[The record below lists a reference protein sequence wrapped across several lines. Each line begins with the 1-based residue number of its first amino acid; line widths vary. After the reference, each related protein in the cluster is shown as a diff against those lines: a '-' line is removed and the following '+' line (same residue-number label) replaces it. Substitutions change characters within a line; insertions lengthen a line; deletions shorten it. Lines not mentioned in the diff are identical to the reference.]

1 MSSVTM
7 RCPRRIA
14 APPIR
19 AHSVQRVR
27 NSNDARHQR
36 NLRTLQAVGIAATI
50 HVFVAQLDARQH
62 VLKLRNGAH
71 DIGALYGVLLHQAE
85 LFPELAR
92 RGVVP
97 FFRLYPHTRQTI
109 GGVVSFGKNS
119 ATPPGFARVTCL
131 SRAGHS
137 SGWPLSNP
145 RIIRF
150 HRQSN
155 LWRPDR
161 FLPSIEPFQE
171 RIADPLVL
179 VSSATI
185 TGTTMDAYNLQSAAP
200 ATDQLF

>member
-1 MSSVTM
+1 M

-119 ATPPGFARVTCL
+119 ATPLGSRVSPAYHGQVTPRVGRYQIRASSVSIGNRISGAQTGSFQVSNRFRKGLQIPWCL
-131 SRAGHS
+131 
-137 SGWPLSNP
+137 
-145 RIIRF
+145 
-150 HRQSN
+150 
-155 LWRPDR
+155 
-161 FLPSIEPFQE
+161 
-171 RIADPLVL
+171 
-179 VSSATI
+179 
-185 TGTTMDAYNLQSAAP
+185 
-200 ATDQLF
+200 